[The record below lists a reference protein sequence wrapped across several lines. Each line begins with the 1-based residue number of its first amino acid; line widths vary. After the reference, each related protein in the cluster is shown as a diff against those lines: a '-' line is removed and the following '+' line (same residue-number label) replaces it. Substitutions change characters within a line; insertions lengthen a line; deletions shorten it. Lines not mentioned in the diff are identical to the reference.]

1 MPEKY
6 RSGSE
11 RTTAEYLRSVKVKYE
26 FEPYYIPYMW
36 IESKRYLPDFILPSG
51 IILEVKGRFTL
62 EDRKK
67 HLFLRESNPDLD
79 VRFVFDRP
87 ASKLYKRSKTTYAD
101 WCNKHGFK
109 YCKLSDGLP
118 DSWLNDKKRK
128 PSSRVRKASGK
139 SKGTTSTT
147 TIS

>member
-67 HLFLRESNPDLD
+67 
-79 VRFVFDRP
+79 
-87 ASKLYKRSKTTYAD
+87 RSKTTYAD

-128 PSSRVRKASGK
+128 PSSRVRKASRK

-147 TIS
+147 TVS

>member
-67 HLFLRESNPDLD
+67 HLFS
-79 VRFVFDRP
+79 F
-87 ASKLYKRSKTTYAD
+87 YAA
-101 WCNKHGFK
+101 KVI
-109 YCKLSDGLP
+109 L
-118 DSWLNDKKRK
+118 
-128 PSSRVRKASGK
+128 
-139 SKGTTSTT
+139 
-147 TIS
+147 I

>member
-1 MPEKY
+1 MVERY

-11 RTTAEYLRSVKVKYE
+11 KTTAGYLRDLKVKYE
-26 FEPYYIPYMW
+26 FEPHYIPYMW
-36 IESKRYLPDFILPSG
+36 IESKRYLPDFVLSSG
-51 IILEVKGRFTL
+51 IVLEVKGRFTL

-67 HLFLRESNPDLD
+67 HLFLRKSNPDLD

-101 WCNKHGFK
+101 WCNKHNFL

-118 DSWLNDKKRK
+118 DSWLDEQQRK
-128 PSSRVRKASGK
+128 PSSRNRKVSRK
-139 SKGTTSTT
+139 SKGTPTTT

>member
-1 MPEKY
+1 MVERY
-6 RSGSE
+6 RSKSE
-11 RTTAEYLRSVKVKYE
+11 RTTAEYLKSIKVKYK

-36 IESKRYLPDFILPSG
+36 VESKKYLPDFILPSG

-67 HLFLRESNPDLD
+67 HLFLRKSNPDLD
-79 VRFVFDRP
+79 IRFVFDRP

-101 WCNKHGFK
+101 WCDKHNFK

-118 DSWLNDKKRK
+118 DSWLNETKRK
-128 PSSRVRKASGK
+128 SSSRNRKSSRK
-139 SKGTTSTT
+139 SKGTASTAS
-147 TIS
+147 IS